1 MPSKREIEIRRLLYE
16 KGKLIKETKKEVK
29 QLRLE
34 LNTIEKGNKYE
45 KKN

>member
-1 MPSKREIEIRRLLYE
+1 MGNKREREIKILLYE

-34 LNTIEKGNKYE
+34 LNEIQKGS
-45 KKN
+45 KK